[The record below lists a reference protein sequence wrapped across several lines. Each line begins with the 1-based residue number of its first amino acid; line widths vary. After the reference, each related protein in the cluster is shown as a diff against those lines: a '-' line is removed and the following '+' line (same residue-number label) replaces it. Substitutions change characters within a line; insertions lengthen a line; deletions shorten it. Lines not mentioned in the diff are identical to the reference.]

1 MTQETLY
8 MVAEIGYEYND
19 EVYHRG
25 ESDSIIPVVL
35 YRDKK
40 KAEAEVVR
48 RTLQH
53 ARSEELAHYSY
64 GLEDLLRDRHA
75 RRDFEDLMVKY
86 DPSFDMMEH
95 RGWEGLDKLTEVV
108 QIMTDD
114 DLIAVLG
121 YTSLNFF
128 EVREVVLED

>member
-1 MTQETLY
+1 
-8 MVAEIGYEYND
+8 
-19 EVYHRG
+19 
-25 ESDSIIPVVL
+25 
-35 YRDKK
+35 
-40 KAEAEVVR
+40 
-48 RTLQH
+48 
-53 ARSEELAHYSY
+53 
-64 GLEDLLRDRHA
+64 
-75 RRDFEDLMVKY
+75 
-86 DPSFDMMEH
+86 MMEH